1 MSVEANDKRII
12 FFISLF
18 NFCHDGMP
26 YYLRRQYPRITC
38 YVFGA
43 VDDWAELFCAFWL
56 FIRGL
61 CDYRHDRKLA
71 NRWRFHA
78 GGIYKGIYLDV
89 PDKKARQIFVGL
101 IATFFFLLLS
111 LLMAEPEAFLGIP
124 NFLSYLF
131 ILIIIFIFSVIFI
144 LRKRM

>member
-1 MSVEANDKRII
+1 MINASFFSFLYSIFATMGCHII
-12 FFISLF
+12 FGANIRALHAMFLVLLMTGLNYFVLF
-18 NFCHDGMP
+18 GYSSVAYVIIGMIVN
-26 YYLRRQYPRITC
+26 LLTG
-38 YVFGA
+38 GA
-43 VDDWAELFCAFWL
+43 FML
-56 FIRGL
+56 
-61 CDYRHDRKLA
+61 
-71 NRWRFHA
+71 

>member
-1 MSVEANDKRII
+1 MINASFFSFLYSIFATMGCHII
-12 FFISLF
+12 FGANIRALHAMFLVLLMTGLNYFVLF
-18 NFCHDGMP
+18 GYSSVAYVIIGM
-26 YYLRRQYPRITC
+26 T
-38 YVFGA
+38 V
-43 VDDWAELFCAFWL
+43 
-56 FIRGL
+56 
-61 CDYRHDRKLA
+61 
-71 NRWRFHA
+71 
-78 GGIYKGIYLDV
+78 YKGIYLDV